1 VLCRG
6 CGNEIS
12 VLSDA
17 CPVCAMDLTRVHV
30 GRMNGDIP
38 VRPRTAKA
46 PVTEPAGIEVK
57 VDRQGPYSLALF
69 NAGKPLLD
77 GIAVWNNSLRD
88 MHDLVVTVELLP
100 DYGRPWEKRI
110 GTMRAKESAA
120 FREIDVPISAE
131 RLLSVRESEKAWLK
145 TEVLSDGSVLFSKLT
160 PLSVLA
166 CNEWTFESLAPESLA
181 GYVLPNNAAVEEI
194 VGKAGPY
201 LAGLRADDSFD
212 GYQSGDRAKLRDM
225 VRAVYLAMQKD
236 LGLKYVNPPA
246 SFENESQKILL
257 PGGIM
262 DMGRG
267 SCLDLALCFA
277 GCVERM
283 GLNPVIFLIPGHAL
297 LGVWMDAAAFTVFH
311 TEGAGLAGGKRAGE
325 NAARSRFIG
334 ERYKK
339 YVQLIRDEVIMP
351 LNSITFTGDGT
362 FERCVEEGKS
372 FCSGSAEFEAV
383 VDIAAVRDRVKPL
396 PV

>member
-6 CGNEIS
+6 CGSEIS
-12 VLSDA
+12 LLSDE

-30 GRMNGDIP
+30 GRVNGDFP
-38 VRPRTAKA
+38 VRPRAASASNTQTA
-46 PVTEPAGIEVK
+46 EVELK

-88 MHDLVVTVELLP
+88 MHNLVVTVELLP
-100 DYGRPWEKRI
+100 HYGMAWEKRI
-110 GTMRAKESAA
+110 GTMRAKESMA
-120 FREIDVPISAE
+120 FRDIDVPISAE
-131 RLLSVRESEKAWLK
+131 KLLSVRESEKAWLK
-145 TEVLSDGSVLFSKLT
+145 AEVRSDSSVLFSKTT

-166 CNEWTFESLAPESLA
+166 FNEWTFESLTPESLA

-212 GYQSGDRAKLRDM
+212 GYQSGDRAKLGDM
-225 VRAVYLAMQKD
+225 IRAVYLAMQKD

-277 GCVERM
+277 GCIERI

-297 LGVWMDAAAFTVFH
+297 LGVWMDAAAFTAFH
-311 TEGAGLAGGKRAGE
+311 AEDAGLAGGRRAAE

-362 FERCVEEGKS
+362 FERCIEEGKS
-372 FCSGSAEFEAV
+372 FCSGAAEFEAV

>member
-1 VLCRG
+1 MLCRG
-6 CGNEIS
+6 CGSQVS
-12 VLSDA
+12 VLSDE
-17 CPVCAMDLTRVHV
+17 CPVCAMDLTRVFA
-30 GRMNGDIP
+30 GRVSGDFP
-38 VRPRTAKA
+38 VRPRAA
-46 PVTEPAGIEVK
+46 AASHTESSDLEVK
-57 VDRQGPYSLALF
+57 VDRQGPYSVALF
-69 NAGKPLLD
+69 NAGKSLLD

-88 MHDLVVTVELLP
+88 MRNLVITVELLP

-120 FREIDVPISAE
+120 FREIDVPLYAE

-145 TEVLSDGSVLFSKLT
+145 IEVRSDASVFSSKTT

-166 CNEWTFESLAPESLA
+166 FNEWTFESSAPESLA
-181 GYVLPNNAAVEEI
+181 GYVLPNNGAVEEI
-194 VGKAGPY
+194 IRKAGPH
-201 LAGLRADDSFD
+201 LAGARADDSFD
-212 GYQSGDRAKLRDM
+212 GYQSGDRAKLEDM

-236 LGLKYVNPPA
+236 LDLKYVNPPA

-277 GCVERM
+277 GCIERI
-283 GLNPVIFLIPGHAL
+283 GLHPVIFLIPGHAL
-297 LGVWMDAAAFTVFH
+297 LGVWMDAAAFTGFH
-311 TEGAGLAGGKRAGE
+311 AEDAGVTSEERARG

-339 YVQLIRDEVIMP
+339 YVQLIRDDVIMP

-362 FERCVEEGKS
+362 FERCIEDGRS
-372 FCSGSAEFEAV
+372 FCSGAAAFEAV
-383 VDIAAVRDRVKPL
+383 VDVAAVRDRVKPL